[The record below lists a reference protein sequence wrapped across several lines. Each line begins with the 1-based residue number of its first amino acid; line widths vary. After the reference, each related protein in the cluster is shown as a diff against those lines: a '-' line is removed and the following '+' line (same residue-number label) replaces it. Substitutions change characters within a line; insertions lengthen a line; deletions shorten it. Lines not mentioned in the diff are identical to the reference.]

1 MKKDELEKVKSEYNR
16 YIKIIKVLII
26 IFAIVASIILV
37 KNIFKLGIAF
47 KLVQNN
53 VWMDL
58 GDNYKITVYDEKTNK
73 VTSTKYFK
81 NGTVRIVDIVMDET
95 NEHFIT
101 PDYLDYWVIPGKKE
115 YAITSMPVEIVKI
128 VYNHKANLF
137 SPEAQVSSEFL
148 QKKNC
153 IEKIMKHKL
162 YIEKYNEKQYIVSDI
177 GYNKYY
183 FDLSDFIL
191 RYKTN
196 GNDLSRYEIE
206 KNIVTDEEVT
216 LPDISD
222 YTYVGGE

>member
-1 MKKDELEKVKSEYNR
+1 MKKDELEKVKKQYNK
-16 YIKIIKVLII
+16 YIKIIKILII
-26 IFAIVASIILV
+26 IFAIIASIILV
-37 KNIFKLGIAF
+37 KNMFKLGIAY

-58 GDNYKITVYDEKTNK
+58 GDNYKITVYDEKTNEI
-73 VTSTKYFK
+73 TSTKYFK
-81 NGTVRIVDIVMDET
+81 NNTMRVTDGMTDTIT
-95 NEHFIT
+95 EHFIT
-101 PDYLDYWVIPGKKE
+101 PDYLEYWIVPEKRE
-115 YAITSMPVEIVKI
+115 YAIPSMPVEIVKI
-128 VYNHKANLF
+128 LYNHKASLF
-137 SPEAQVSSEFL
+137 SPEAQVASEFL

-162 YIEKYNEKQYIVSDI
+162 YLEKYNEKQYIVSDV

-196 GNDLSRYEIE
+196 GNNLSRYEIE
-206 KNIVTDEEVT
+206 KNVVTDEEIT

-222 YTYVGGE
+222 YIYVGGE